1 MSRRH
6 VRLSNQLG
14 DLAAAL
20 ERVENVDSSGA
31 RLTRVIRRFL
41 IPRLTDPPPPLVV
54 AVVGSTGAGKSTLV
68 NSLAG
73 SNVSKPGVLRP
84 TTNESVVW
92 TSSAHAGRM
101 WPGRVVTGEHPL
113 AETIALIDT
122 PDLDSDVVEHRARAI
137 EAVAVADAV
146 VFVTTSSRYGDASPW
161 EVLKS
166 VAGKPLVVV
175 VNRLQTR
182 ASGARNDLTARLRGQ
197 GLGSVPVLTI
207 SEQRVDPERGRLSHQ
222 SVQRL
227 AGVLKEWAGQSSTI
241 RAEAL
246 EAAADDLA
254 TGLAGLLERLEDQAA
269 RASRSAMEVAAVYEA
284 GWAAINALAM
294 PASPPKKRRWRS
306 RRKADPESMAS
317 RVVAEVDR
325 VASIAA
331 AALAANGFEASGD
344 LQTASRHTA
353 DELPRQFT
361 EAVDPDRGG
370 PEHGG
375 PDHVAIRQILD
386 DDRQRFLDRVL
397 LLPDG
402 VLERLY
408 NGADLIG
415 DLDWR
420 SV

>member
-20 ERVENVDSSGA
+20 ERVEAFDASAGP
-31 RLTRVIRRFL
+31 LIGTIRRFL

-73 SNVSKPGVLRP
+73 SAVSKPGVLRP

-92 TSSAHAGRM
+92 TSTAHAGRT
-101 WPGRVVTGEHPL
+101 WPGKVIAADHPL
-113 AETIALIDT
+113 AESVALIDT
-122 PDLDSDVVEHRARAI
+122 PDLDSDVVEHRRRAI
-137 EAVAVADAV
+137 EALAVADAV
-146 VFVTTSSRYGDASPW
+146 VFVTTSSRYGDAAPW
-161 EVLKS
+161 EVLKA

-182 ASGARNDLTARLRGQ
+182 ASGARNDLTARLRSL
-197 GLGSVPVLTI
+197 GLESAPVLTI
-207 SEQRVDPERGRLSHQ
+207 SEQRIDPDRGRLSHQ

-227 AGVLKEWAGQSSTI
+227 AGVLKEWASAAPTL

-246 EAAADDLA
+246 DGAVDDLA
-254 TGLAGLLERLEDQAA
+254 NGLGALLERLEDQSARAA
-269 RASRSAMEVAAVYEA
+269 RAVKEVTAAYESGWEAIHAMTV
-284 GWAAINALAM
+284 
-294 PASPPKKRRWRS
+294 PAPPPKKRRWLS
-306 RRKADPESMAS
+306 RRKADLGTTAG
-317 RVVAEVDR
+317 RVVDEVDR
-325 VASIAA
+325 TASVAAT
-331 AALAANGFEASGD
+331 ALETNGFSISAD
-344 LQTASRHTA
+344 LQAASRHTA
-353 DELPRQFT
+353 GELSLHFSET
-361 EAVDPDRGG
+361 TGSDRT
-370 PEHGG
+370 G
-375 PDHVAIRQILD
+375 PDTDAIRLILEE
-386 DDRQRFLDRVL
+386 DRQRFFERLM

-402 VLERLY
+402 VLERLH

>member
-20 ERVENVDSSGA
+20 ERVESFDETVAPLVG
-31 RLTRVIRRFL
+31 TIRRFL

-73 SNVSKPGVLRP
+73 SAVSDPGILRP

-92 TSSAHAGRM
+92 TSTAHAGRR
-101 WPGRVVTGEHPL
+101 WPGKVVTGDHPL
-113 AETIALIDT
+113 AESVALIDT
-122 PDLDSDVVEHRARAI
+122 PDLDSDVVEHSRRAM
-137 EAVAVADAV
+137 EALAVADAV
-146 VFVTTSSRYGDASPW
+146 VFVTTSSRYGDAAPW
-161 EVLKS
+161 EVLRA

-175 VNRLQTR
+175 LNRLQTR
-182 ASGARNDLTARLRGQ
+182 ASGARNDLTARMRGL

-207 SEQRVDPERGRLSHQ
+207 SEQRIDPARGRLAHQ

-227 AGVLKEWAGQSSTI
+227 AGVLKDWASASPTL
-241 RAEAL
+241 RAVAL
-246 EAAADDLA
+246 EGAVEPLA
-254 TGLAGLLERLEDQAA
+254 KGLQALLERLEDHSARTA
-269 RASRSAMEVAAVYEA
+269 RAAKEVTAAYESAWE
-284 GWAAINALAM
+284 AINAM
-294 PASPPKKRRWRS
+294 TPPAAPPRKRRWLS
-306 RRKADPESMAS
+306 RRKADLGTMAGPVVDAADRAASVAATALES
-317 RVVAEVDR
+317 
-325 VASIAA
+325 
-331 AALAANGFEASGD
+331 NGLPISAD

-353 DELPRQFT
+353 GELSRHFSET
-361 EAVDPDRGG
+361 TGSDRGG
-370 PEHGG
+370 P
-375 PDHVAIRQILD
+375 DIDAIRLILEE
-386 DDRQRFLDRVL
+386 DRLRFFERLT

-402 VLERLY
+402 VLERLH

-415 DLDWR
+415 DLDLR